1 MFQKREAVWTV
12 FISSVNS
19 VNSVNSLWHSATFIW
34 YFFLS
39 KQIYF
44 IQSKLVYRHFRIL
57 DEAWLC
63 RILYGMMLFCF
74 MLKDLIDFKKIGQCS
89 LGSSWIIDV
98 LWRSSRSRRCSLLNI
113 LDSTQSKIILSCR
126 WKQHILQMYTYQL
139 NGDDLHKVGKY
150 WVESRRPNHC
160 SLWGPSASL
169 KDALRHF
176 SMKLKSVCL
185 LDK

>member
-1 MFQKREAVWTV
+1 MPPSSLMV
-12 FISSVNS
+12 FFSFKTNIFHTNQVG
-19 VNSVNSLWHSATFIW
+19 
-34 YFFLS
+34 
-39 KQIYF
+39 
-44 IQSKLVYRHFRIL
+44 RHFRIL

-74 MLKDLIDFKKIGQCS
+74 MLKDWIDLKKIGQFS

-160 SLWGPSASL
+160 CLWGPSASL

-176 SMKLKSVCL
+176 SMKLKTVCL